1 MSRSHISHKLRNAI
15 THTAAV
21 VALLVASMMATGCDG
36 GLFGTGDGSD
46 ANADILATDMGVPAG
61 ITTESPTDLP
71 DSSMESETVGSAE
84 QTDDEN
90 ITQQILSFSN
100 TLPSGLSSQ
109 TTPLSALKVINLTE
123 VAVNAT
129 ALNSA
134 TTDVGVDTQPDTTSE
149 WLSISIGETDISLS
163 TVDDSSP
170 FAVISPLNSAED
182 SLTSIV
188 ISGSIDSPDLM
199 ANANGGSSVSV
210 LALETRAAVSAS
222 GMAEVR
228 LVRTAVPSAND
239 TGTTNSTPLSDQ
251 YLLTPATS
259 NINGVELV
267 FTTLTDTSAQISSY
281 QLTSPGDYSLSGN
294 GETAPSQQLSLEANT
309 VYTLI
314 VSTEPQR
321 PVFVEV
327 DSRLPVPD

>member
-1 MSRSHISHKLRNAI
+1 MSRSDKSRTPRNAI
-15 THTAAV
+15 THIVGVLVLLAAS
-21 VALLVASMMATGCDG
+21 LMATGCDG
-36 GLFGTGDGSD
+36 GLFGTGDGTD

-61 ITTESPTDLP
+61 ITPEPPTDLP
-71 DSSMESETVGSAE
+71 DSSMEGETVGSAE

-90 ITQQILSFSN
+90 ITQQVLSFSN
-100 TLPSGLSSQ
+100 TLPSGLSPQ
-109 TTPLSALKVINLTE
+109 TIPLPALKVINLTE

-129 ALNSA
+129 AFNSV
-134 TTDVGVDTQPDTTSE
+134 TGDVGVDTQPDTSSE
-149 WLSISIGETDISLS
+149 WLSISIGETDIRLS
-163 TVDDSSP
+163 TVDDDNP
-170 FAVISPLNSAED
+170 FAAISPLNSAED

-188 ISGSIDSPDLM
+188 LSGSIDSPDSV

-228 LVRTAVPSAND
+228 LVRTAVLTAND
-239 TGTTNSTPLSDQ
+239 TDTPNSTPLSSQ
-251 YLLTPATS
+251 YLLTPTNS
-259 NINGVELV
+259 NTNGVELV

-281 QLTSPGDYSLSGN
+281 QLTAPGDYSLSGN
-294 GETAPSQQLSLEANT
+294 GETAPSQQITLEANT

-314 VSTEPQR
+314 DTAEPQR